1 MKKQPTPPR
10 IAQQIL
16 KKTICREISYSALGD
31 FDEIYFSLAE
41 EQGLFKA
48 NLWYWGQM
56 LKSLPSFIIDSL
68 FWSFFMILNYFKIAF
83 RNMRKQKLD
92 TFLNITGLSLG
103 IACTLLILFHIKD
116 ELSYDRFFPKAER
129 IYRVVGEMREGD
141 NVRQW
146 ATTDPEIAE
155 RMTQHF
161 PEIENT
167 CRMFPIPS
175 LVISYQ
181 PENDLV
187 RRFKEPFGFFADQS
201 SIDIFN
207 FKFIRGNPETALS
220 EVNSI
225 VLTETVAKK
234 FFSEE
239 KPVGKFLLIRGD
251 GEEKPTKV
259 TGVIEDLPSN
269 SHMQFKYLL
278 SYPTFIEFLRSIGK
292 EEMATARGWAALYN
306 YVLLHNSDLIQDV
319 ESRLPDF
326 IADHFAGMGPREEI
340 LSNISL
346 KFQPIVDIHLYSKL
360 EQEIKANSDVAN
372 IYIFFAIALFIMI
385 IAGVNFVNISTAQA
399 LKRLRE
405 IGVRKVLGAR
415 KPQLIKQIFGESFLL
430 IFIST
435 FIALLLL
442 ETFLPFY
449 NELTGKDYSFSDV
462 FVTANASFFIGI
474 VFLFGIIASLYPALF
489 VSGFNPVQSI
499 KGLRDP
505 YSAAVKTRKGLVIF
519 QFAISVFM
527 IFSTIITY
535 KQMVYFKNT
544 RLGFDK
550 ENLLVI
556 QLNNDLQQ
564 MAIKNPGTLKNE
576 LYENPS
582 VIKASVVSNLPGDR
596 LSVEHLY
603 VDGAPSRDERSQ
615 FRFIRVDSDYLQ
627 VLKLKLTNGRDFFE
641 ASANASAFIINEKA
655 ARELKLKNP
664 LGHTAKTVFG
674 NRGEIVGI
682 VKDFHFASL
691 HNRVEPLT
699 MELFPRE
706 HQMISVFCNYLI
718 VRIKGENIS
727 ETLNYLKTKIK
738 KIAPASLFNYSFLDQ
753 DLNRLYDSENR
764 MSNMF
769 KAFAIFA
776 LLISCLGLFGLS
788 SYSAQL
794 RVKEIGVRKVL
805 GASILNIV
813 NLLSK
818 NFMIWIL
825 MANLIALPIG
835 WIFMSN
841 WLNNFANRIELGV
854 MTFIL
859 TIIITICVAILTV
872 SYQSVKMATA
882 DPVDSLRYE

>member
-1 MKKQPTPPR
+1 MKKQHIPPR
-10 IAQQIL
+10 IAQKIL
-16 KKTICREISYSALGD
+16 KKTICKEIRYSALGD
-31 FDEIYFSLAE
+31 FNEIYFALAE
-41 EQGLFKA
+41 DKGLFEA
-48 NLWYWGQM
+48 DLWYWGQM
-56 LKSLPSFIIDSL
+56 LKSLPNFIIDSL
-68 FWSFFMILNYFKIAF
+68 FWSLSMIFNYFKIAF

-146 ATTDPEIAE
+146 ATTDPIIAE
-155 RMTQHF
+155 RMTKHF

-181 PENDLV
+181 PENELA

-201 SIDIFN
+201 SIDIFD

-225 VLTETVAKK
+225 VLTETMAKE

-239 KPVGKFLLIRGD
+239 NPVGQFLIIGGD
-251 GEEKPTKV
+251 GKDKPAKV
-259 TGVIEDLPSN
+259 TGVIKDLPSN

-292 EEMATARGWAALYN
+292 EDMATARGWAALYN
-306 YVLLHNSDLIQDV
+306 YVLLYNSDLIHDV
-319 ESRLPDF
+319 KSRLPDF
-326 IADHFAGMGPREEI
+326 TADHFAGRGSREEV
-340 LSNISL
+340 LSNLKL

-372 IYIFFAIALFIMI
+372 IYIFSAIALFIII
-385 IAGVNFVNISTAQA
+385 IAGVNFVNISTAQT

-405 IGVRKVLGAR
+405 IGVRKVLGAS
-415 KPQLIKQIFGESFLL
+415 KPQLIKQIFAESFLL

-435 FIALLLL
+435 IIALLLL

-449 NELTGKDYSFSDV
+449 NELTGKYYTFSDV
-462 FVTANASFFIGI
+462 FVTTNASSFIGI
-474 VFLFGIIASLYPALF
+474 ILLFGIIASLYPALF
-489 VSGFNPVQSI
+489 VSGFNPIQSI

-505 YSAAVKTRKGLVIF
+505 YSTAVKTRKGLVIF

-535 KQMVYFKNT
+535 QQMVYFKNT

-556 QLNNDLQQ
+556 KLNNDLQQ

-576 LYENPS
+576 LYQNPS
-582 VIKASVVSNLPGDR
+582 IIKASVVSNLPGDR
-596 LSVEHLY
+596 LSIESLDVE
-603 VDGAPSRDERSQ
+603 GAPPRDIRSQ

-627 VLKLKLTNGRDFFE
+627 VLNLTLTKGRDFSE
-641 ASANASAFIINEKA
+641 ASANASVFIINEKA
-655 ARELKLKNP
+655 AKDLKLNNP
-664 LGHTAKTVFG
+664 IGRMAKTVFG
-674 NRGEIVGI
+674 NKGEIVGV

-691 HNRVEPLT
+691 HNVVEPLT
-699 MELFPRE
+699 IELFPSE
-706 HQMISVFCNYLI
+706 HQMISVFCNYLL
-718 VRIKGENIS
+718 VRIKRENIS
-727 ETLNYLKTKIK
+727 ETLDYLKTKIK

-753 DLNRLYDSENR
+753 DLNRLYDSENQ

-776 LLISCLGLFGLS
+776 ILISCLGLFGLS
-788 SYSAQL
+788 SYSSQL

-825 MANLIALPIG
+825 MANLIALPLG

-841 WLNNFANRIELGV
+841 WLNNFAYRIEISV

-859 TIIITICVAILTV
+859 TIILTICVALLTV
-872 SYQSVKMATA
+872 SYQSVKVATA
-882 DPVDSLRYE
+882 DPVNSLRYE